1 MSSAD
6 RSTGG
11 MSREQKNCY
20 FIRILTF
27 VAVVTLL
34 MLLSVGVACAHKLI
48 ATAWVEGATVYVE
61 SGFSDGST
69 PRQAQVIVFDDAGQ
83 QLLEGKTG
91 DQGEFSF
98 PISRKSGMTILVN
111 AGMGHQTQ
119 VDLPLEEF
127 DALELTPPSAP
138 VERSVASEVGQP
150 GVVHLISAEQLQ
162 IELEKALDKKL
173 RPIIRK
179 LAAEEQ
185 SGLPPFKDIM
195 AGIGYIVGLVGA
207 GAYFNYRRK
216 QG

>member
-1 MSSAD
+1 MLSAD
-6 RSTGG
+6 RTSGG
-11 MSREQKNCY
+11 MSREPKNCY
-20 FIRILTF
+20 LIRIPTCVT
-27 VAVVTLL
+27 VAILL
-34 MLLSVGVACAHKLI
+34 MLLSAGTASAHKLI
-48 ATAWVEGATVYVE
+48 VTAWIEGTTVYVE

-69 PRQAQVIVFDDAGQ
+69 PRQAQVVVFDDAGQ

-98 PISRKSGMTILVN
+98 PASHQTDMTILVN
-111 AGMGHQTQ
+111 AGMGHQTR
-119 VDLPLEEF
+119 VDLPRADVDTEEPTL
-127 DALELTPPSAP
+127 ASAT
-138 VERSVASEVGQP
+138 VEAAIVAEIEQP

-185 SGLPPFKDIM
+185 SGRPPFKDIM

-216 QG
+216 KG